1 MNVMNL
7 IKPLSLTLAAAVIT
21 ACVSD
26 PAPSSSSSAGV
37 SSSVAVSSSSSIAPI
52 SSSSASVSSVVSSMP
67 PSSSSS
73 IVASSSS
80 SVAPSSS
87 SSVSSAAS
95 SSSAQA
101 GEPNLV
107 RGEQL
112 YKNNGLL
119 CSACH
124 KADGA
129 GGGAFPAI
137 NNPAA
142 FNFASSDL
150 DGLAAYIQSDMLTK
164 YSADTSACDANC
176 PRDIAA
182 YILNGFSTGQSSSSS
197 SSTPTTGVSPA
208 AQAARVAAGKQA
220 YSDNACGLCHRDDG
234 ETLVQ
239 FGSGD
244 AIKSR
249 SLKNCP
255 SCESYDA
262 LVGAITATMPK
273 GDNEFGPTSCV
284 GECAKAA
291 ADYIW
296 VEIIG
301 GTLTVSGGFLPNTPK
316 ESGLDTLRIKSYD
329 AIAADYERVFGEIPS
344 DLENG
349 KSAFRETPKF
359 WYEERSIGAV
369 SLNVLANAAVQAC
382 SNEALPA
389 NNPTAIRNACAN
401 WAERM
406 WLRSATTDELDS
418 CVATA
423 TTVTDDL
430 ANSDKQLIFACASM
444 MISIPALT
452 Y

>member
-1 MNVMNL
+1 M
-7 IKPLSLTLAAAVIT
+7 
-21 ACVSD
+21 
-26 PAPSSSSSAGV
+26 
-37 SSSVAVSSSSSIAPI
+37 
-52 SSSSASVSSVVSSMP
+52 
-67 PSSSSS
+67 
-73 IVASSSS
+73 
-80 SVAPSSS
+80 
-87 SSVSSAAS
+87 
-95 SSSAQA
+95 
-101 GEPNLV
+101 
-107 RGEQL
+107 RGQQL
-112 YKNNGLL
+112 YQSTGLL

-124 KADGA
+124 KPDGS
-129 GGGAFPAI
+129 GSGNFPAI
-137 NNPAA
+137 NNPSAYTRT
-142 FNFASSDL
+142 SSDL
-150 DGLAAYIQSDMLTK
+150 TSLAAYIQSDMLTK
-164 YSADTSACDANC
+164 YSSDTSGCDANC

-182 YILNGFSTGQSSSSS
+182 YILNDFKTGGSSSSS
-197 SSTPTTGVSPA
+197 ASSQGPGISPQ
-208 AQAARVAAGKQA
+208 AQAARVAAGKLA

-255 SCESYDA
+255 SCGDYNA

-273 GDNEFGPTSCV
+273 GDNEFGPSSCI
-284 GECAKAA
+284 GECAKAT

-301 GTLTVSGGFLPNTPK
+301 GTLTATGGFLPSTPI

-329 AIAADYERVFGEIPS
+329 AIAADYQRVFGDIPS

-349 KSAFRETPKF
+349 KSAFRETPKY

-382 SNEALPA
+382 SSESLPA
-389 NNPTAIRNACAN
+389 NNPSAIRTACAN

-406 WLRSATTDELDS
+406 WLRPATADELDS

-423 TTVTDDL
+423 TTVTNGL
-430 ANSDKQLIFACASM
+430 ADSDKQLIFACASM

>member
-26 PAPSSSSSAGV
+26 PAPSSSSSIAV
-37 SSSVAVSSSSSIAPI
+37 SSSSSSITPVSSSSTVSSVVSSAAPSSSSSIAP
-52 SSSSASVSSVVSSMP
+52 V
-67 PSSSSS
+67 
-73 IVASSSS
+73 SSS

-87 SSVSSAAS
+87 SSAP
-95 SSSAQA
+95 A
-101 GEPNLV
+101 GGPNLV

-124 KADGA
+124 KGDGA
-129 GGGAFPAI
+129 GGGNFPAI

-142 FNFASSDL
+142 FNFAPSDL
-150 DGLAAYIQSDMLTK
+150 NGLAAYIQSDMLAK

-182 YILNGFSTGQSSSSS
+182 YILNGFSSGQSSSSS
-197 SSTPTTGVSPA
+197 SSTPTTGISPA

-284 GECAKAA
+284 GDCAKAA

-301 GTLTVSGGFLPNTPK
+301 GTLTEAGGFLPNTPE

-329 AIAADYERVFGEIPS
+329 AIAADYERVFGEVPS

-389 NNPTAIRNACAN
+389 NNASAIRNACAN

>member
-1 MNVMNL
+1 M
-7 IKPLSLTLAAAVIT
+7 
-21 ACVSD
+21 
-26 PAPSSSSSAGV
+26 
-37 SSSVAVSSSSSIAPI
+37 
-52 SSSSASVSSVVSSMP
+52 
-67 PSSSSS
+67 
-73 IVASSSS
+73 
-80 SVAPSSS
+80 
-87 SSVSSAAS
+87 
-95 SSSAQA
+95 
-101 GEPNLV
+101 
-107 RGEQL
+107 
-112 YKNNGLL
+112 
-119 CSACH
+119 
-124 KADGA
+124 
-129 GGGAFPAI
+129 
-137 NNPAA
+137 
-142 FNFASSDL
+142 
-150 DGLAAYIQSDMLTK
+150 
-164 YSADTSACDANC
+164 
-176 PRDIAA
+176 
-182 YILNGFSTGQSSSSS
+182 
-197 SSTPTTGVSPA
+197 
-208 AQAARVAAGKQA
+208 
-220 YSDNACGLCHRDDG
+220 
-234 ETLVQ
+234 Q

-262 LVGAITATMPK
+262 LVGAITATMPR

-284 GECAKAA
+284 GDCAKAA

-301 GTLTVSGGFLPNTPK
+301 GTLTETGGFLPNTPE

-329 AIAADYERVFGEIPS
+329 AIAADYERVFGEVPS

-382 SNEALPA
+382 SNETLPA
-389 NNPTAIRNACAN
+389 NNATAIRNACAN

-406 WLRSATTDELDS
+406 WLRPATTDELNS

-444 MISIPALT
+444 MISLPALT

>member
-7 IKPLSLTLAAAVIT
+7 IKPFSLTFAAAVMT
-21 ACVSD
+21 ACVSE
-26 PAPSSSSSAGV
+26 PTPNSSSSNAISSSSVVSVSSVA
-37 SSSVAVSSSSSIAPI
+37 SSSVAVSSVVSSSSTMPVSSSSVMVSSSQVP
-52 SSSSASVSSVVSSMP
+52 SSSSAVSSS
-67 PSSSSS
+67 
-73 IVASSSS
+73 VASSSS
-80 SVAPSSS
+80 APT
-87 SSVSSAAS
+87 
-95 SSSAQA
+95 

-124 KADGA
+124 KVDGA
-129 GGGAFPAI
+129 GGGNFPAI
-137 NNPAA
+137 NNPEAYQ
-142 FNFASSDL
+142 FASSDL
-150 DGLAAYIQSDMLTK
+150 NGLAAYIQSDMLAK
-164 YSADTSACDANC
+164 YSSDTSACDVNC

-182 YILNGFSTGQSSSSS
+182 FILNGFSTGQASSSSAS
-197 SSTPTTGVSPA
+197 SQGPGLSPQ
-208 AQAARVAAGKQA
+208 AQAARVAAGKLA

-255 SCESYDA
+255 SCADYDA

-273 GDNEFGPTSCV
+273 GDNEFGPSSCV
-284 GECAKAA
+284 GDCAKAA

-301 GTLTVSGGFLPNTPK
+301 GTLTETGGFLPDIPV
-316 ESGLDTLRIKSYD
+316 ESGLDTLRIKSFD
-329 AIAADYERVFGEIPS
+329 AIAADYERVFGEVPS

-349 KSAFRETPKF
+349 KSAFRETPNF

-382 SNEALPA
+382 SNESLPA
-389 NNPTAIRNACAN
+389 NNETAIRSACAN

-406 WLRSATTDELDS
+406 WLRPATNDELDS

-423 TTVTDDL
+423 TTVTGDL
-430 ANSDKQLIFACASM
+430 ADSDKQLIFACASM